1 MTSRNTW
8 LRTSPDGTRGRD
20 VVGISRRDLLCA
32 GGTLAVSSVVGA
44 LLGAKP
50 ACAQALGAAVP
61 TVDRLA
67 VRVVTDSYHLALTP
81 SFKAGNIE
89 VQRFSLPLSDQPPLK
104 SLLNEFGLAWHV
116 ESTRGAETRNIVLDF
131 GYTGD
136 TLNNNLEVLRI
147 KPETLDAIGL
157 THGHYDHFG
166 GLVGFLARHGGTLK
180 PGIPFYVG
188 GEEAFCRREALLG
201 PQWTNFGALD
211 RRAIEN
217 VKLNITFV
225 ARPSVVADHAFTTG
239 HIPAASFERV
249 LSPTRMTAGVDG
261 GLGCFPDR
269 LPQDKQK
276 AGYIAD
282 DFSHEIA
289 LCFNVKDRGLV
300 VMSSCSHRGIV
311 NAVKQAVAASGIN
324 KVHAVLGGF
333 HLAPHKP
340 EYVRDTVKA
349 LKELNPDAVM
359 PMHCTGEAF
368 VEIMQQEM
376 PAKLVRSYTGSRYVF
391 GT

>member
-1 MTSRNTW
+1 MARGNTCMRPSSD
-8 LRTSPDGTRGRD
+8 RTKAQD
-20 VVGISRRDLLCA
+20 VSGISRRGLLC
-32 GGTLAVSSVVGA
+32 GGGALALSPIIGA
-44 LLGAKP
+44 LLGARP
-50 ACAQALGAAVP
+50 ARAQGLGAVVP

-89 VQRFSLPLSDQPPLK
+89 VQRFSLPLSDQLPLK
-104 SLLNEFGLAWHV
+104 SLLNEFGLAWHA

-136 TLNNNLEVLRI
+136 TLNNNLEILGI

-166 GLVGFLARHGGTLK
+166 GLVGFLARHGGRLK

-217 VKLNITFV
+217 VKVNITFV
-225 ARPSVVADHAFTTG
+225 AQPSVVADHAFTTG

-249 LSPTRMTAGVDG
+249 LSPTRMTVGVDG

-276 AGYIAD
+276 AGYIPD
-282 DFSHEIA
+282 DFAHEIA
-289 LCFNVKDRGLV
+289 LCFDVKDRGLV
-300 VMSSCSHRGIV
+300 VLSSCSHRGIV
-311 NAVKQAVAASGIN
+311 NAVKKAVAASGIN

-340 EYVRDTVKA
+340 EYVRDTVKG

-376 PAKLVRSYTGSRYVF
+376 PGKLVRSYTGSRYVF